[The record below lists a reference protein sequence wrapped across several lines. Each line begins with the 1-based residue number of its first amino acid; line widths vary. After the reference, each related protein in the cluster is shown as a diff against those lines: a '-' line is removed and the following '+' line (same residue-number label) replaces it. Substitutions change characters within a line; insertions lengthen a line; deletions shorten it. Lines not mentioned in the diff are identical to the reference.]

1 MKDAASKPPLDK
13 DRDVWIQR
21 YLQAKAAGDTKM
33 MKIYEAILLKLKIK
47 LPRL

>member
-1 MKDAASKPPLDK
+1 MKDDANKPKLDK
-13 DRDVWIQR
+13 NKDIWVQR
-21 YLQAKAAGDTKM
+21 YLQAKAEGDTKM